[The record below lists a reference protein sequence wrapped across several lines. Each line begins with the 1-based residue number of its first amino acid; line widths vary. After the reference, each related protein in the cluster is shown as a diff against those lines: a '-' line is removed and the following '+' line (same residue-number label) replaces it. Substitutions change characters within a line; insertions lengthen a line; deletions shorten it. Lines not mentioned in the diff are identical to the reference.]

1 MFEVVGCQARL
12 SNSRWFRTVTNL
24 WTECWNVVCRMNGAR
39 KRRGRAWR
47 SMARI
52 ERFAC
57 VECALD
63 PESATSM
70 TLFVVGKSADMPRS
84 ESRQGRDDR
93 WWQKARTA
101 VLAVPGVGLALFAMR
116 NYVLHQSANQAGSVA
131 FSWLLSM
138 FPLVLLLSATAGFV
152 GRPGD
157 AADLVMRAISYA
169 PPLVRDALRPAIG
182 QVLGQRSQ
190 ALVALGLFATVWTAS
205 SGMQAVRTALN
216 RAYGIERGLPFWK
229 ARIKVTLLT
238 VVVGL
243 GVLIAF
249 GSVVVMPHLLELL
262 NRNAPDRET
271 LMWLRGGVRYGAAF
285 IVLSVLYGVLYAWLP
300 DFGRRSRSIVPGA
313 AIGALLWVAAAILLS
328 LALRSAGKLALIYG
342 GLAGMVA
349 TMVFLYVSAATLI
362 FGAEVNGVLATR
374 QSDD

>member
-1 MFEVVGCQARL
+1 
-12 SNSRWFRTVTNL
+12 
-24 WTECWNVVCRMNGAR
+24 
-39 KRRGRAWR
+39 
-47 SMARI
+47 
-52 ERFAC
+52 
-57 VECALD
+57 
-63 PESATSM
+63 
-70 TLFVVGKSADMPRS
+70 MPRNA
-84 ESRQGRDDR
+84 SRQGRDDR
-93 WWQKARTA
+93 WWQRVRTA

-157 AADLVMRAISYA
+157 AAELVMRAISYA

>member
-1 MFEVVGCQARL
+1 
-12 SNSRWFRTVTNL
+12 
-24 WTECWNVVCRMNGAR
+24 
-39 KRRGRAWR
+39 
-47 SMARI
+47 
-52 ERFAC
+52 
-57 VECALD
+57 
-63 PESATSM
+63 
-70 TLFVVGKSADMPRS
+70 
-84 ESRQGRDDR
+84 
-93 WWQKARTA
+93 
-101 VLAVPGVGLALFAMR
+101 MR

-157 AADLVMRAISYA
+157 AAELVPRAISYA

-285 IVLSVLYGVLYAWLP
+285 IVLSLLYAVLYAWLP

>member
-1 MFEVVGCQARL
+1 
-12 SNSRWFRTVTNL
+12 
-24 WTECWNVVCRMNGAR
+24 
-39 KRRGRAWR
+39 
-47 SMARI
+47 
-52 ERFAC
+52 
-57 VECALD
+57 
-63 PESATSM
+63 
-70 TLFVVGKSADMPRS
+70 MPRNA
-84 ESRQGRDDR
+84 SRQGRDDR
-93 WWQKARTA
+93 WWQRVRTA

-157 AADLVMRAISYA
+157 AAELVMRAISYA

-374 QSDD
+374 QLDD

>member
-1 MFEVVGCQARL
+1 
-12 SNSRWFRTVTNL
+12 
-24 WTECWNVVCRMNGAR
+24 
-39 KRRGRAWR
+39 
-47 SMARI
+47 
-52 ERFAC
+52 
-57 VECALD
+57 
-63 PESATSM
+63 
-70 TLFVVGKSADMPRS
+70 MPRNA
-84 ESRQGRDDR
+84 SRQGRDDR
-93 WWQKARTA
+93 WWQRVRTA
-101 VLAVPGVGLALFAMR
+101 VLAVPGVGLALLAMR

-157 AADLVMRAISYA
+157 AAELVMRAISYA

-374 QSDD
+374 QLDD

>member
-1 MFEVVGCQARL
+1 
-12 SNSRWFRTVTNL
+12 
-24 WTECWNVVCRMNGAR
+24 
-39 KRRGRAWR
+39 
-47 SMARI
+47 
-52 ERFAC
+52 
-57 VECALD
+57 
-63 PESATSM
+63 
-70 TLFVVGKSADMPRS
+70 
-84 ESRQGRDDR
+84 
-93 WWQKARTA
+93 
-101 VLAVPGVGLALFAMR
+101 MR

-157 AADLVMRAISYA
+157 AAELVLRAISYA

-374 QSDD
+374 QLDD

>member
-1 MFEVVGCQARL
+1 
-12 SNSRWFRTVTNL
+12 
-24 WTECWNVVCRMNGAR
+24 
-39 KRRGRAWR
+39 
-47 SMARI
+47 
-52 ERFAC
+52 
-57 VECALD
+57 
-63 PESATSM
+63 
-70 TLFVVGKSADMPRS
+70 MPPNA
-84 ESRQGRDDR
+84 SRQGRDDR
-93 WWQKARTA
+93 WWQRVRTA

-157 AADLVMRAISYA
+157 AAELVMRAISYA

-374 QSDD
+374 QLDD

>member
-1 MFEVVGCQARL
+1 
-12 SNSRWFRTVTNL
+12 
-24 WTECWNVVCRMNGAR
+24 
-39 KRRGRAWR
+39 
-47 SMARI
+47 
-52 ERFAC
+52 
-57 VECALD
+57 
-63 PESATSM
+63 
-70 TLFVVGKSADMPRS
+70 MPRG

-93 WWQKARTA
+93 WWQKVRTA

-157 AADLVMRAISYA
+157 AAELVLRVVSYA
-169 PPLVRDALRPAIG
+169 PPLVRDVLQPAIG

-190 ALVALGLFATVWTAS
+190 ALVALGVFATVWTAS

-243 GVLIAF
+243 GILIAF

-328 LALRSAGKLALIYG
+328 LTLRSAGKLMLIYG
-342 GLAGMVA
+342 GLAGIVA

-374 QSDD
+374 QLDD